1 MRKPTLS
8 KRITRTVLFFVLRG
22 IALICRYLPWRLG
35 VQIGGFLGS
44 ISFYVLR
51 RERRRSYDSLQ
62 IAFGSG
68 ISKQALTAI
77 AKKNFRNLGKGLIE
91 VLNLQY
97 LNHEKL
103 DSLVSIEGEEY
114 LKKAEALGKGT
125 ILITGHI
132 GNWELMAAILSMRGY
147 RLNVIAAPL
156 YDPRIDEWI
165 ILLRSKFNVETI
177 SRGSPSSSRKIL
189 GVLRKR
195 EILGLLIDQDTRVE
209 GVFVN
214 FFNKKAYTPSGAA
227 QLALKSNATTMM
239 CFVTRLPGD
248 RHRITIEKPISLFRS
263 ESREKDIEVNTALF
277 TERIEEHIKQYPDQW
292 VWMHRRWKTKR
303 DLQTSS

>member
-1 MRKPTLS
+1 MRKLSLS
-8 KRITRTVLFFVLRG
+8 KKITHALLFFTLRG
-22 IALICRYLPWRLG
+22 MALICRYFPWRLG
-35 VQIGGFLGS
+35 VQFGGFLGS
-44 ISFYVLR
+44 ISFYVLG

-62 IAFGSG
+62 VAFGSG
-68 ISKQALTAI
+68 LSKQELSAI

-97 LNHEKL
+97 LNPERL
-103 DSLVSIEGEEY
+103 DALVSIEGEEY

-132 GNWELMAAILSMRGY
+132 GNWELMAAFLSMRGY

-156 YDPRIDEWI
+156 YDPRIDDWI
-165 ILLRSKFNVETI
+165 IRLRAKFNVETI

-209 GVFVN
+209 GVYVN

-227 QLALKSNATTMM
+227 QLALKSQATTMM

-248 RHRITIEKPISLFRS
+248 RHRITIEKPISLYKS
-263 ESREKDIEVNTALF
+263 DNKEKNIEVNTALF

-303 DLQTSS
+303 KRQTSS